1 MAPRS
6 TLFSQEA
13 VRKAARELVH
23 QKGWESLTARNV
35 AAQLH
40 SSVAPVYSAC
50 GSMRELQRL
59 VLLDV
64 RDQLED
70 YSRQP
75 LSDMPF
81 LNIGVGIVR
90 FARDQSNLFRALF
103 HARHGQR
110 DIQLAFHQTV
120 LACMQADPQLGR
132 LPMESLLRLKDSIW
146 LYTLGLATAI
156 IAGIVPETSD
166 GDILRRL
173 KNAGNVI
180 IFAEVAGISEAHSPE
195 NERRWQALLAE
206 KGLPAAK
213 KHGRP
218 APARS
223 EKPGKTAHRDI
234 IRRNK

>member
-6 TLFSQEA
+6 TLFPQET
-13 VRKAARELVH
+13 VRAAARELVR

-35 AAQLH
+35 AEQMH

-59 VLLDV
+59 VLLDI
-64 RDQLED
+64 RGQLEG

-90 FARDQSNLFRALF
+90 FARDQANLFRALF

-110 DIQLAFHQTV
+110 DIQQAFHQTV

-132 LPMESLLRLKDSIW
+132 LPMEALLRLKDNIW

-166 GDILRRL
+166 KDILRRL

-180 IFAEVAGISEAHSPE
+180 IFAEVAGISEADSPE
-195 NERRWQALLAE
+195 NERRWHSLLVE
-206 KGLPAAK
+206 KGLLAGK
-213 KHGRP
+213 
-218 APARS
+218 
-223 EKPGKTAHRDI
+223 KPGCPSPGQAGKPNKDKHKGI